1 MYEKIYQ
8 ILIDNGYNCSFETIV
23 YLNEKR
29 TISIIVNCDALMF
42 NWKKKEIENL
52 LKDLNVSV
60 HVLPNTDEIKILT
73 NDN

>member
-8 ILIDNGYNCSFETIV
+8 ILTANGYNCLLETLV
-23 YLNEKR
+23 SLNKKK
-29 TISIIVNCDALMF
+29 TVSVIVNCDPLMF
-42 NWKKKEIENL
+42 NSKKNEIENL

-60 HVLPNTDEIKILT
+60 HVLPNTDEIKILI